1 MAAYGMLAEFAGA
14 ERLLEAAR
22 RTRAAGYNRIEA
34 YSPMPIEGLAET
46 TGPFRDRLPLLTLIG
61 GILGAVGG
69 YFMQWY
75 AATIS
80 LPINVGGRPLHSW
93 PSFIPITFEM
103 AVLGAALFAV
113 FGMLA
118 FNGLP
123 TLYHPLFNVPEFE
136 LASRNRFFLCI
147 RCDDAEYEPQKVQ
160 RFLASLDP
168 LLVREVPQ

>member
-1 MAAYGMLAEFAGA
+1 MAAYGTLAEFAGA
-14 ERLLEAAR
+14 ESLVEAAR
-22 RTRAAGYNRIEA
+22 RARAAGYSRIDA
-34 YSPMPIEGLAET
+34 YSPMPVEGLVEAV
-46 TGPFRDRLPLLTLIG
+46 GRYRDRMPLLTLIG
-61 GILGAVGG
+61 GLLGGAGG

-93 PSFIPITFEM
+93 PSFIPVTFEM

-118 FNGLP
+118 LNRLP
-123 TLYHPLFNVPEFE
+123 TLYHPLFGVPEFE

-147 RCDDAEYEPQKVQ
+147 RCDDPHYQPQEVQ
-160 RFLASLDP
+160 RFFGTLDP
-168 LLVREVPQ
+168 LLVQEVSQ

>member
-1 MAAYGMLAEFAGA
+1 MLAEFAGA
-14 ERLLEAAR
+14 ERLIDAAK
-22 RTRAAGYNRIEA
+22 RTRIAGYSRIEA
-34 YSPMPIEGLAET
+34 YSPMPVEGLVEAV
-46 TGPFRDRLPLLTLIG
+46 GQFRDRLPLLTLVGGIIG
-61 GILGAVGG
+61 GVGG

-93 PSFIPITFEM
+93 PAFIPVTFEL

-118 FNGLP
+118 LNRLP
-123 TLYHPLFNVPEFE
+123 KLYHPLFNLPAFE

-147 RCDDAEYEPQKVQ
+147 RCDDPRYEQREVQ
-160 RFLASLDP
+160 RFLETLQP
-168 LLVREVPQ
+168 LLVQEVPQ

>member
-1 MAAYGMLAEFAGA
+1 MATYGMLAEFAGA

-22 RTRAAGYNRIEA
+22 QTRAAGYSRIEA
-34 YSPMPIEGLAET
+34 YSPMPVEDLAAAV
-46 TGPFRDRLPLLTLIG
+46 GPFRDRIPMLTLIG

-80 LPINVGGRPLHSW
+80 YPINVGGRPLHSW
-93 PSFIPITFEM
+93 PSFVPVTFET

-118 FNGLP
+118 LNRLP
-123 TLYHPLFNVPEFE
+123 KLHHPLFNVPEFE

-147 RCDDAEYEPQKVQ
+147 RCDDPRYQQQEVR
-160 RFLASLDP
+160 RFFETLDP
-168 LLVREVPQ
+168 LLVREVPR

>member
-1 MAAYGMLAEFAGA
+1 MASYGMLAEFAGA
-14 ERLLEAAR
+14 ERLVDAAK
-22 RTRAAGYNRIEA
+22 RTRTAGYSRIEA
-34 YSPMPIEGLAET
+34 YSPMPVEGLVEAV
-46 TGPFRDRLPLLTLIG
+46 GRFRDRLPLLTLIG
-61 GILGAVGG
+61 GIIGGVGG

-93 PSFIPITFEM
+93 PSFIPVTFEM

-118 FNGLP
+118 LNRLP
-123 TLYHPLFNVPEFE
+123 KLYHPLFNLPAFE

-147 RCDDAEYEPQKVQ
+147 RCDDPHYEQQEVQ
-160 RFLASLDP
+160 RFLETLQP
-168 LLVREVPQ
+168 LLVQEVPQ